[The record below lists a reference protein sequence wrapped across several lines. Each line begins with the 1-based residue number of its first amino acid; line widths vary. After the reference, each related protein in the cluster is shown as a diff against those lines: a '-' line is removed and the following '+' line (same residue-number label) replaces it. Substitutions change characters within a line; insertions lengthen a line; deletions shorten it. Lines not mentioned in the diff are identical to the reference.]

1 MGIFDRKPRRTAKMV
16 REDFQKLPRHV
27 AIIMDGNGRWAKKH
41 KLNVALGHRQ
51 GVETLREVIRHVG
64 AVCVIPVDAHGNVLM
79 ERQFRYPHA
88 KVLWEIPAGKLD
100 SKAEDPLAAAKR
112 ELYEE
117 TGYTA
122 EKFTL
127 LGELYTTPAF
137 VDEVIHMY
145 LAEELSRADE
155 EQHLDEDEF
164 LTVESIH
171 IDTLC
176 DMVMRGEIPD
186 AKTQIAVLKV
196 KRILDARKV

>member
-1 MGIFDRKPRRTAKMV
+1 MEKDIYLYEEKIDGEKLFDGIVVHLERDRV
-16 REDFQKLPRHV
+16 RLP
-27 AIIMDGNGRWAKKH
+27 NGH
-41 KLNVALGHRQ
+41 E
-51 GVETLREVIRHVG
+51 GVREVIRHVG
-64 AVCVIPVDAHGNVLM
+64 AVCVIPVDADGNVLM

-122 EKFTL
+122 ETFTL

-145 LAEELSRADE
+145 LAEGLSRADT

-196 KRILDARKV
+196 KRILDARKA

>member
-1 MGIFDRKPRRTAKMV
+1 MEEKYTDLYEERIAGERIFDGVVVHLERDEV
-16 REDFQKLPRHV
+16 RLPN
-27 AIIMDGNGRWAKKH
+27 GNT
-41 KLNVALGHRQ
+41 
-51 GVETLREVIRHVG
+51 GVREVIRHVG
-64 AVCVIPVDAHGNVLM
+64 AVCVIPVFENGDVIV

-88 KVLWEIPAGKLD
+88 KVLLEIPAGKLD
-100 SKAEDPLAAAKR
+100 SKAENPLAAAKR
-112 ELYEE
+112 EFYEE

-122 EKFTL
+122 DRYTL

-145 LAEELSRADE
+145 LAEGLHRADDA
-155 EQHLDEDEF
+155 QHLDADEF
-164 LTVESIH
+164 LTVETVH

-196 KRILDARKV
+196 KRLFDARKK

>member
-1 MGIFDRKPRRTAKMV
+1 MEKDIYLYEEKIDGEKLFDGIVVHLERDRV
-16 REDFQKLPRHV
+16 RLPS
-27 AIIMDGNGRWAKKH
+27 
-41 KLNVALGHRQ
+41 GHE
-51 GVETLREVIRHVG
+51 GVREVIRHVG
-64 AVCVIPVDAHGNVLM
+64 AVCVIPVDADGNVLM

-122 EKFTL
+122 ETFTL

-145 LAEELSRADE
+145 LAEGLSRADT